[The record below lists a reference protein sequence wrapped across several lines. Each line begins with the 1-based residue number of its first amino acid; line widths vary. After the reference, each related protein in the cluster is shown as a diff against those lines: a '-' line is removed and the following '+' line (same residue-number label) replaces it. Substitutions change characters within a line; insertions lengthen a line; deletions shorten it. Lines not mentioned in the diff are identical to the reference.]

1 MVKTTAVEENIE
13 KRKKRNKDSQRDL
26 CENIKHTNI
35 CIRGV
40 PEGEE
45 TETGSEKILRNNRWK
60 LP

>member
-26 CENIKHTNI
+26 WNSIKSTNI
-35 CIRGV
+35 CIIGV

-45 TETGSEKILRNNRWK
+45 REKDLRKYLKR
-60 LP
+60 